1 MLFNE
6 TTEMQEQETAV
17 SPAGAVENEPT
28 KEPGAA
34 GTPAADAKPADTPA
48 GSESGEEHDDWK
60 TQENAENAQRRR
72 MAEAAR
78 QQRMFREMTAGLN
91 DPETGKPFES
101 IEAWQRFRQRTV
113 LAAKAQ
119 EAGVEP
125 AAAQKLMDG
134 MRETIKETDPEYRQA
149 MAQAE
154 AARQQQYEAVFAQDL
169 AAIKQLYPDEKA
181 KDIRDLGDEFMA
193 MMASGQVDAVSAY
206 EAIRARKNRT
216 SPKPPST
223 GGLGSDGGKKPA
235 YFTKEQVDAMSDA
248 EIDKNYDA
256 IRKSMMRW

>member
-1 MLFNE
+1 
-6 TTEMQEQETAV
+6 
-17 SPAGAVENEPT
+17 
-28 KEPGAA
+28 
-34 GTPAADAKPADTPA
+34 
-48 GSESGEEHDDWK
+48 
-60 TQENAENAQRRR
+60 
-72 MAEAAR
+72 
-78 QQRMFREMTAGLN
+78 
-91 DPETGKPFES
+91 
-101 IEAWQRFRQRTV
+101 
-113 LAAKAQ
+113 
-119 EAGVEP
+119 
-125 AAAQKLMDG
+125 
-134 MRETIKETDPEYRQA
+134 

-154 AARQQQYEAVFAQDL
+154 IARQQQYEAVFAEDL

-216 SPKPPST
+216 RPKPPRT

>member
-1 MLFNE
+1 M
-6 TTEMQEQETAV
+6 
-17 SPAGAVENEPT
+17 
-28 KEPGAA
+28 
-34 GTPAADAKPADTPA
+34 
-48 GSESGEEHDDWK
+48 
-60 TQENAENAQRRR
+60 
-72 MAEAAR
+72 
-78 QQRMFREMTAGLN
+78 
-91 DPETGKPFES
+91 
-101 IEAWQRFRQRTV
+101 
-113 LAAKAQ
+113 
-119 EAGVEP
+119 EP

-154 AARQQQYEAVFAQDL
+154 IARQQQYEAVFAEDL

-216 SPKPPST
+216 NPKPPST
-223 GGLGSDGGKKPA
+223 GGIGGDGGKKPA
-235 YFTKEQVDAMSDA
+235 FFTKEQVDAMSDA

>member
-1 MLFNE
+1 MFTETNE
-6 TTEMQEQETAV
+6 VTEMQEQEPAV
-17 SPAGAVENEPT
+17 SPVPEEETAPAAGAQP
-28 KEPGAA
+28 
-34 GTPAADAKPADTPA
+34 ADAPADQEP
-48 GSESGEEHDDWK
+48 GEEHADWK

-72 MAEAAR
+72 QAEAAR

-91 DPETGKPFES
+91 DPETGRPFES

-154 AARQQQYEAVFAQDL
+154 IARQQQYEAVFAEDL

-181 KDIRDLGDEFMA
+181 KDSRDLGDELMA

-216 SPKPPST
+216 NPKPPST
-223 GGLGSDGGKKPA
+223 GGIGGDGGKKPA
-235 YFTKEQVDAMSDA
+235 FFTKEQVDAMSDA

>member
-1 MLFNE
+1 MFTETNE
-6 TTEMQEQETAV
+6 VTEMQEQEPAV
-17 SPAGAVENEPT
+17 SPVPEEETAPAAGAQP
-28 KEPGAA
+28 
-34 GTPAADAKPADTPA
+34 ADAPADQEP
-48 GSESGEEHDDWK
+48 GEEHADWK

-78 QQRMFREMTAGLN
+78 QQ
-91 DPETGKPFES
+91 
-101 IEAWQRFRQRTV
+101 
-113 LAAKAQ
+113 
-119 EAGVEP
+119 
-125 AAAQKLMDG
+125 
-134 MRETIKETDPEYRQA
+134 
-149 MAQAE
+149 
-154 AARQQQYEAVFAQDL
+154 QYEAVFAEDL

-216 SPKPPST
+216 NPKPPST
-223 GGLGSDGGKKPA
+223 GGLGSNGGKKPA